1 MKTTVKK
8 EVTIKTSAAILLI
21 LFVIFAFLIY
31 DFRTVQVKQAK
42 QQMNKTINNL
52 AFKIN
57 NQNQRMISL
66 VDMMANYQQVSGF
79 AKRAASIDYL
89 FELVKDKPQVLGA
102 AYCYE
107 PNADGQD
114 QEYRQSSKRG
124 IDSQG
129 RFVPYVVRK
138 STMQQEEI
146 ILTQVK
152 ELDKSF
158 YQQPKESRQ
167 TIITEPFNY
176 QGTMMV
182 TYVTPLIINDQ
193 FVGVAAV
200 DRSLQQIQNYLHSL
214 NSFATAEFYLVSP
227 DNKVIATSQS
237 KTLLGQKFK
246 EDNLQYQPSVAEIE
260 DKFVV
265 SAPIAVGQWKLIMSI
280 DKKEALE
287 NVNQLTRNMMGLG
300 VLAVILLSVF
310 LYYLI
315 YKSLR
320 PISAATMFAQN
331 LAAENFNITDLEIK
345 AENEIG
351 QLSRVLNKM
360 KDKLHTK
367 IIKTN
372 RVNRQLAEEKNKLQ
386 KYLNIAE
393 VMFIVLNDKQEVK
406 LINDK
411 GAKVLGLEKEEII
424 GQNLIDNFIP
434 KEDRSEVKAKAEQLF
449 RGQQELVTNFETT
462 MITEQGDERII
473 IWNCTVLKDEQGQ
486 VCEILN
492 SGIDI
497 TKRRLLQEE
506 LEYNKLKTQF
516 FANLSHEFKTP
527 LNLIFS
533 ALQMLEFAQ
542 QTKSDSS
549 SEQGLGKYTA
559 MIKQNSYR
567 LLRLVNNLVDITRI
581 NANSFE
587 LNFSNYD
594 IVALLKNITLS
605 VQEYVENKNRQLSFK
620 TEVKTEIMA
629 CDFFSLER
637 IMLNLISNAVKFTAE
652 GDKIAVNLKKRAD
665 KIIITVADTGVGIP
679 TAKQEAIFKQFRQ
692 VNKSFTRSHE
702 GSGIGLSL
710 VKSLVELHEGQ
721 IKVNSTVGVGSEF
734 IIELPIIKLDESEM
748 KDKRPED
755 LFERIELEFA
765 DIDRD

>member
-89 FELVKDKPQVLGA
+89 FELVTDQPQVLGA

>member
-1 MKTTVKK
+1 
-8 EVTIKTSAAILLI
+8 
-21 LFVIFAFLIY
+21 
-31 DFRTVQVKQAK
+31 
-42 QQMNKTINNL
+42 
-52 AFKIN
+52 
-57 NQNQRMISL
+57 
-66 VDMMANYQQVSGF
+66 
-79 AKRAASIDYL
+79 
-89 FELVKDKPQVLGA
+89 
-102 AYCYE
+102 
-107 PNADGQD
+107 
-114 QEYRQSSKRG
+114 
-124 IDSQG
+124 
-129 RFVPYVVRK
+129 
-138 STMQQEEI
+138 MQQEEI